1 MMSAHGPEPTV
12 TDLEARLASLLA
24 AQKAAAERL
33 VAEARKLVR
42 CSDSK
47 KIRLDDTKR
56 LPSKKACLQEE
67 SGTNGSGRAQANG
80 NGAHPPSNGTNGTHG
95 PDGKDQP

>member
-24 AQKAAAERL
+24 VQKAAAERL

-56 LPSKKACLQEE
+56 LPGKKACLQEP
-67 SGTNGSGRAQANG
+67 GANGSSHAQGNG
-80 NGAHPPSNGTNGTHG
+80 NGVHPPSNGTNGTHG